1 LVSTKGNQVCGKR
14 LLDLADLVG
23 EFHGTDSMH
32 ASAWTNEE
40 EAAVTVAGSVELEGG
55 LVDRREEAGL
65 LDERHRGRV
74 LGEEHVGGRRGA
86 LRHELVR
93 QLAVTA
99 VAQHDVDA
107 RVLRERLRPL
117 LGELLVLRVVD
128 HQRVTRCGAAPP
140 GGAAREQER
149 RDGERNEGSTK
160 QVAHRWDPHDE

>member
-1 LVSTKGNQVCGKR
+1 MSDGLYTSTVERAAMPVHAPVDGRYCS
-14 LLDLADLVG
+14 
-23 EFHGTDSMH
+23 GTSD
-32 ASAWTNEE
+32 
-40 EAAVTVAGSVELEGG
+40 
-55 LVDRREEAGL
+55 EAGL